1 MPLFSLLYVSR
12 TRVGAAALEYE
23 AGRILSV
30 AISRNASLGVTGCL
44 VSTER
49 YFAQVLEGDPDAL
62 RELMASIETDE
73 RHDEVHTIEF
83 HEVDKRLF
91 PTWSMGYVGH
101 SRYIQRFLEPL
112 HGASVPDRERARQV
126 RRLVE
131 LMVELSSTESSSMA
145 AEP

>member
-12 TRVGAAALEYE
+12 TRVGAAALESE
-23 AGRILSV
+23 AERILSV
-30 AISRNASLGVTGCL
+30 AIPRNASRGITGCL

-49 YFAQVLEGDPDAL
+49 NFAQVLEGTPDAL
-62 RELMASIETDE
+62 RELMASIEADE

-83 HEVDKRLF
+83 NEVEKRLF
-91 PTWSMGYVGH
+91 PTWSMGYAGH

-112 HGASVPDRERARQV
+112 HGSSVSDRERARQV

-131 LMVELSSTESSSMA
+131 LMVELSSTESPSIA